1 MDASLSLE
9 TKILDASKRVYQQLG
24 PGHNEHIY
32 HKALVYELNCLG
44 YSLDTEMNILV
55 KYKDSQGDTHV
66 LASERIDIFI
76 HNENVVLELKATAKP
91 IQSHELAQIKK
102 YFNELNKINITCVFG
117 IVINFP
123 QPTSKEIP
131 SEILSQIV
139 RNHN

>member
-1 MDASLSLE
+1 M
-9 TKILDASKRVYQQLG
+9 
-24 PGHNEHIY
+24 
-32 HKALVYELNCLG
+32 
-44 YSLDTEMNILV
+44 
-55 KYKDSQGDTHV
+55 

-131 SEILSQIV
+131 SEILSQIII
-139 RNHN
+139 NDI